1 MIIKT
6 MLLKSERNEK
16 HVRLVDNHGVSYR
29 FSSIQDAERTVIGL
43 GYTIAYEES
52 AQVYGKV
59 ALYTKYE
66 REVR

>member
-29 FSSIQDAERTVIGL
+29 FNSIQDAERTVKNL
-43 GYTIAYEES
+43 GYTIAYSES
-52 AQVYGKV
+52 AEVYGKV
-59 ALYTKYE
+59 SLYTKYE
-66 REVR
+66 RQV